1 MQTVLVKSVG
11 RTSPLGQLGQWK
23 GIGAVLL
30 KKVPAFITVCV
41 LLRAVS
47 FCKDQQDLKDSL
59 CYLQLN
65 QCRDSPWF
73 NSVPHNM

>member
-23 GIGAVLL
+23 NIGAMLL
-30 KKVPAFITVCV
+30 KEVPAFITVCAVEGCV
-41 LLRAVS
+41 LL
-47 FCKDQQDLKDSL
+47 CKDQQDLKDSL

-65 QCRDSPWF
+65 QCRDSL
-73 NSVPHNM
+73 